1 MKMKTLIVALLL
13 SVGYSATAVAQ
24 VDEKCLSNSTVSHE
38 AVKAKLYKDAYL
50 PWQEVMKDCPTLRYY
65 TYTDGLK
72 ILTSFLKA
80 EKRGSTEYNAHF
92 DEMMGV
98 YDQLMKYTPEFAKK
112 LNCKSANRVLG
123 DKAVAYLTYASSPDA
138 VKAYG
143 WLKTA
148 TDTEKEEAGAMTLF
162 SFLQVSQMLVKA
174 NPDKYASQFFKDYQ
188 NSTKY
193 CDAALADAKSPNI
206 KKTYKTI
213 KDNLI
218 AIFINSGVADCESL
232 QKIYGPKVEKNKAD
246 IDYLRSV
253 IDIMGMMKCK
263 DSEAYMQASYYAYKL
278 EPTAD
283 AAKGCAFMY
292 YKKKDYTNSIKFF
305 DEAIELEADPIKKAE
320 TSYTVASVLSSIK
333 KLSQAKRYCLEAIK
347 YNNSYGAPYILL
359 ANLYATSPNWS
370 DEPALN
376 QCVYYVCVDKLRRAK
391 AVDPSVAD
399 EAQKL
404 INRYSSYFPKAD
416 KLFFLGLKKGD
427 PVKIGGWIGET
438 TTIR

>member
-1 MKMKTLIVALLL
+1 MKMKTLIVALLF
-13 SVGYSATAVAQ
+13 SVGFSMTAMAQ

-50 PWQEVMKDCPTLRYY
+50 PWQVVLKSCPTLRYY

-92 DEMMGV
+92 DEMMAV
-98 YDQLMKYTPEFAKK
+98 YDQLMKYTPEFEKK
-112 LNCKSANRVLG
+112 LKCKSINRVLG
-123 DKAVAYLTYASSPDA
+123 DKAVAYLTYSASPDA
-138 VKAYG
+138 IQAYN

-148 TDTEKEEAGAMTLF
+148 VDSEKEEVGAMSLF

-188 NSTKY
+188 DATTC
-193 CDAALADAKSPNI
+193 CDAALAEATNPRI

-213 KDNLI
+213 KDNLV

-232 QKIYGPKVEKNKAD
+232 QKIYGPKVENNKAD
-246 IDYLRSV
+246 ISYLRSV

-283 AAKGCAFMY
+283 AAKGCAYMY
-292 YKKKDYTNSIKFF
+292 YKKKDFTNAIKFF
-305 DEAIELEADPIKKAE
+305 DEAIGLESDPIKKAE
-320 TSYTVASVLSSIK
+320 SSYAVASVLSGMK
-333 KLSQAKRYCLEAIK
+333 KLSQSKKYCLQAIK
-347 YNNSYGAPYILL
+347 YNQNYGAPYILL

-370 DEPALN
+370 DEPVLN
-376 QCVYYVCVDKLRRAK
+376 QCVYFVCVDKLRKAK
-391 AVDPSVAD
+391 SVDPSVA
-399 EAQKL
+399 EQAQKL
-404 INRYSSYFPKAD
+404 INRYAAYYPKSD

-427 PVKIGGWIGET
+427 SVKIGGWIGET
-438 TTIR
+438 TRIR